1 MNQQTDKVK
10 LQREDIILGKPILW
24 NIYRSDGNILLKKGL
39 RITSEKNL
47 DRLMESQ
54 LFRDADNNTS
64 TSDQSIAPKP
74 ATTEKKSQTQTPAQE
89 ETSSQGAQKPS
100 NPFEWINCFAT
111 QLKKILDN
119 ISEGTQAGAAQ
130 TIELAESILNLSS
143 SYRDQFLA
151 AVHMYYPQAY
161 SLMQPVY
168 STVLCDLTGQVLG
181 FSEEKRASL
190 RAAALTANTG
200 MYTYQDALNNQPG
213 PLTEAQRSE
222 LHIHPYQSIQMLKDI
237 DVKDEVWLKA
247 IAQHHERNDGSG
259 YPAAITSNTIEA
271 ESKIISLADSYLAMI
286 TRRAYGE
293 KIQPKVALQ
302 NIYKSASAE
311 DQSIF
316 LAFIKTLGI
325 FPPGTYV
332 KLANNEIAIVK
343 RQSEKGGLSCI
354 VSSISKSDLKLFNI
368 PIERNTSEDEF
379 SIAEFYTPTKKID
392 IDPLALW
399 GYK

>member
-1 MNQQTDKVK
+1 VNEQTDMIE

-47 DRLMESQ
+47 ERLMESQ
-54 LFRDADNNTS
+54 LFRDPSNEDGASEQPAAT
-64 TSDQSIAPKP
+64 KP
-74 ATTEKKSQTQTPAQE
+74 VATETPPAAQKEATTQE
-89 ETSSQGAQKPS
+89 AQKPS
-100 NPFEWINCFAT
+100 NPFEWINYFST

-119 ISEGTQAGAAQ
+119 ISDGDTDAGTQ
-130 TIELAESILNLSS
+130 TIKLAENISKLAS

-168 STVLCDLTGQVLG
+168 SALLCDLTGQTLG
-181 FSEEKRASL
+181 YSEEQRASM
-190 RAAALTANTG
+190 RAAALTANLG
-200 MYTYQDALNNQPG
+200 MYSYQDSLNNQSSPF
-213 PLTEAQRSE
+213 TEAQRE
-222 LHIHPYQSIQMLKDI
+222 EMQLHPYQSVQLLKDI
-237 DVKDEVWLKA
+237 DIEDDTWLKA
-247 IAQHHERNDGSG
+247 IAQHHERNDGTG
-259 YPAAITSNTIEA
+259 YPAGITSNTIGA

-302 NIYKSASAE
+302 NIYKSASDE

-316 LAFIKTLGI
+316 LAFIKVLGI

-332 KLANNEIAIVK
+332 KLANDEIAIVK
-343 RQSEKGGLSCI
+343 KQSEKGGLKCI
-354 VSSISKSDLKLFNI
+354 VSSISRSDLTLFNI
-368 PIERNTSEDEF
+368 PVERDTSDDDFAIE
-379 SIAEFYTPTKKID
+379 EFYTPTKKID
-392 IDPLALW
+392 IDPLILW